1 MTASSRIPLLL
12 TAAALAT
19 LPCLVQAQTVVRD
32 GRDPDQDLPGIFS
45 LVMENDLFYDTDQHY
60 TSGVRATYLT
70 PKGREPEWVRNAA
83 LRLPMFDDKTDLRV
97 EFGLGQ
103 SMFTPG
109 DIRLTDPPEGE
120 RPYAGW
126 LYASVG
132 VVARTGAV
140 LDQFQL
146 SLGVV
151 GPASLAEQSQKLIHE
166 VINSPEPM
174 GWDHQLKNEPTLQ
187 LNYQR
192 SWQSPKLEF
201 PADLALDATPH
212 AGVALGNV
220 YTYANGGAMF
230 RFGQNLPV
238 DYGPPRV
245 QPSLPG
251 SGYFERASDG
261 LGWYLFGGIEGRAV
275 ARNIFLDGNTFA
287 KSRSVDKEPLVG
299 DAQFGLAVIVDGVRF
314 AYTHVIRSREYEGQD
329 DNDQF
334 GALSVSFRL

>member
-1 MTASSRIPLLL
+1 MIATPRISLLLL
-12 TAAALAT
+12 TAALTAMPALG
-19 LPCLVQAQTVVRD
+19 QAQTLVRD
-32 GRDPDQDLPGIFS
+32 GRDPDQDPPGIFS

-70 PKGREPEWVRNAA
+70 PKGREPEWVRDAA
-83 LRLPMFDDKTDLRV
+83 MRLPMFNDKTDLRV

-109 DIRLTDPPEGE
+109 DIRLTDPPAGE

-126 LYASVG
+126 LYGSVG
-132 VVARTGAV
+132 VVARTGTV

-201 PADLALDATPH
+201 PADFALDATPH
-212 AGVALGNV
+212 AGAALGNV

-230 RFGQNLPV
+230 RVGQNLPV

-261 LGWYLFGGIEGRAV
+261 LGWYLFGGFEGRAV

-287 KSRSVDKEPLVG
+287 NSRSVDKEPLVG
-299 DAQFGLAVIVDGVRF
+299 DVQFGLAVVFDGVRL

-329 DNDQF
+329 DNDEF
-334 GALSVSFRL
+334 GAFSVSFRL

>member
-1 MTASSRIPLLL
+1 MTASFRIPLLL
-12 TAAALAT
+12 LTAALAAA
-19 LPCLVQAQTVVRD
+19 PCLVQAQTLVRD
-32 GRDPDQDLPGIFS
+32 GRDPDQDPPGIFS

-70 PKGREPEWVRNAA
+70 PKGGEPAWIRDAA
-83 LRLPMFDDKTDLRV
+83 MRLPMFDDKTDLRV
-97 EFGLGQ
+97 EYGLGQ

-132 VVARTGAV
+132 VVARTGGV
-140 LDQFQL
+140 LDQFQV

-151 GPASLAEQSQKLIHE
+151 GPASLAEQSQKAIHE

-187 LNYQR
+187 FNYQR
-192 SWQSPKLEF
+192 SWQSPKLEL
-201 PADLALDATPH
+201 PADFALDATPH
-212 AGVALGNV
+212 AGAALGNV
-220 YTYANGGAMF
+220 YTYANTGAMF

-261 LGWYLFGGIEGRAV
+261 FGWYLFGGVDGRAV

-287 KSRSVDKEPLVG
+287 DSRSVESKTWVG
-299 DAQFGLAVIVDGVRF
+299 DVQFGLAVIVDGVRF

-334 GALSVSFRL
+334 GALSVSLRL